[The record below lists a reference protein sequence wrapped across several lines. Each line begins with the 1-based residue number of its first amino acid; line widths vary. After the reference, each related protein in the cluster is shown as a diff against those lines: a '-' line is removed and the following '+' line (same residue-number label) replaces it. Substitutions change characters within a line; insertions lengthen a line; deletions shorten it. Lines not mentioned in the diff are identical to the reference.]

1 MKPTSDAT
9 YGTSKVKP
17 EALVQCVC
25 IASNYGHVI
34 GMICYSSRRA
44 VDHRQIYNETILVS
58 LVLTYAF
65 LTIFK
70 TIIF

>member
-1 MKPTSDAT
+1 MKPTSDAS

-34 GMICYSSRRA
+34 GMICYVEQLIIREYTMRLFWFHWSVVSS
-44 VDHRQIYNETILVS
+44 VQYN
-58 LVLTYAF
+58 
-65 LTIFK
+65 
-70 TIIF
+70 